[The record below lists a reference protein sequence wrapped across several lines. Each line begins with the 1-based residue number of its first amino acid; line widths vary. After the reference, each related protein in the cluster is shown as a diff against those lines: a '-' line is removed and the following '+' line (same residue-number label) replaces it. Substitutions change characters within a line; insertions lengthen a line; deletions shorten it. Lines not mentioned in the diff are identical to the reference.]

1 MDGKRYYPDVD
12 GTTRIKIAD
21 KVGNVSRWL
30 EFNTENASI
39 ATGTYKIVI
48 ETFGSPDGIYYGTD
62 VSAKTELELNII
74 NSIYGLTSTLSPEN
88 VVIDTTLQDD
98 AKNMKFTISYDSGL
112 SNPVI
117 HMSLYRRKYDSIY
130 DTDYELVDLNDYV
143 SHALFKTDIEK
154 EYVLIS
160 NPEPINELNL
170 LLNSNVKTGT
180 YKLEFKLY
188 DGNTYI
194 GKAKNYIIIKWG

>member
-1 MDGKRYYPDVD
+1 M
-12 GTTRIKIAD
+12 
-21 KVGNVSRWL
+21 
-30 EFNTENASI
+30 
-39 ATGTYKIVI
+39 
-48 ETFGSPDGIYYGTD
+48 
-62 VSAKTELELNII
+62 
-74 NSIYGLTSTLSPEN
+74 
-88 VVIDTTLQDD
+88 
-98 AKNMKFTISYDSGL
+98 
-112 SNPVI
+112 
-117 HMSLYRRKYDSIY
+117 HKYDSIY

-143 SHALFKTDIEK
+143 SQALFKTDFEN

-194 GKAKNYIIIKWG
+194 GKAKNYIIIK